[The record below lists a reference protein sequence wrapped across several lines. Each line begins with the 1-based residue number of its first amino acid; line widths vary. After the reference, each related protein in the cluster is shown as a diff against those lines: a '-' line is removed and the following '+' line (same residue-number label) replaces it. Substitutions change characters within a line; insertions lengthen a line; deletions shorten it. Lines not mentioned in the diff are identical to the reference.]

1 MNADV
6 ARLVLVPDG
15 GSGVANAAD
24 TGLDIWANFG
34 AAIQVKHITLT
45 PELLED
51 ITESVDADRIIVV
64 ALDDEKAQITG
75 LLKQVNYINRVQ
87 AIITLTEIS
96 GWYAT
101 SMKQDHRDTL
111 GQRLLQDLATE
122 FGHEFPSI
130 TNLAPF
136 LKERGYDEMTFS
148 DPWTI

>member
-1 MNADV
+1 MLGIPAGQTSITLP
-6 ARLVLVPDG
+6 AALYRA
-15 GSGVANAAD
+15 GVANAAD

-34 AAIQVKHITLT
+34 PAIQVKHITLT

-51 ITESVDADRIIVV
+51 ITESVDADRIILV

-111 GQRLLQDLATE
+111 GKHLLQDLAT
-122 FGHEFPSI
+122 
-130 TNLAPF
+130 
-136 LKERGYDEMTFS
+136 
-148 DPWTI
+148 